1 MNEMAAS
8 VVLKNAKIGQQTCE
22 ITYAAALA
30 QGWWLS
36 SIFGTTGWLIRKT
49 KERYA
54 QFKSSLIDLEFRDGV
69 DRAKFEK
76 LVEQHNERQFQKYQK
91 ILIGCK
97 DGRKKEQDTVGAN

>member
-8 VVLKNAKIGQQTCE
+8 VVLKNAKVGQQTRE
-22 ITYAAALA
+22 ITYADALA

-54 QFKSSLIDLEFRDGV
+54 QFKSSLIDLEFHDV
-69 DRAKFEK
+69 DRDAFEEAVNRFNDK
-76 LVEQHNERQFQKYQK
+76 QFVKYHK

-97 DGRKKEQDTVGAN
+97 DGRRKET